1 MSEQRAAGW
10 IKTRRELLD
19 AATEGPW
26 FQGRT
31 GRRYESDR
39 DVYSK
44 REPDEENS
52 HDIATYVWSA
62 EDAALITDA
71 RTTLP
76 AALNALEA
84 VLRAHYDDGPSQGY
98 FGDPAPYSYGVRAHC
113 CSTCGTHGEY
123 GVEWPCPTVRAIA
136 AALGVEP

>member
-62 EDAALITDA
+62 EDAALIADA
-71 RTTLP
+71 RTSLP
-76 AALNALEA
+76 AALDALEA
-84 VLRAHYDDGPSQGY
+84 VLAALPEPGSVDM
-98 FGDPAPYSYGVRAHC
+98 YGVAGALSLDVRDAIETALAVAC
-113 CSTCGTHGEY
+113 PRCFLRRSLSGDCG
-123 GVEWPCPTVRAIA
+123 CDS
-136 AALGVEP
+136 

>member
-62 EDAALITDA
+62 EDAALIADA
-71 RTTLP
+71 RTSLP
-76 AALNALEA
+76 RALDALDAVRALHPRDEESPLDSEYGKGFA
-84 VLRAHYDDGPSQGY
+84 KGYNRALDDARSRIESVLR
-98 FGDPAPYSYGVRAHC
+98 
-113 CSTCGTHGEY
+113 GES
-123 GVEWPCPTVRAIA
+123 
-136 AALGVEP
+136 

>member
-1 MSEQRAAGW
+1 MTTADW
-10 IKTRRELLD
+10 IKRRRELLD

-62 EDAALITDA
+62 EDAALIADA
-71 RTTLP
+71 RTSLP
-76 AALNALEA
+76 LALDALEA
-84 VLRAHYDDGPSQGY
+84 VRALHPRDEESPLDS
-98 FGDPAPYSYGVRAHC
+98 
-113 CSTCGTHGEY
+113 EY
-123 GVEWPCPTVRAIA
+123 GKGFAKGYNRALDDARSRIESV
-136 AALGVEP
+136 LRGES

>member
-1 MSEQRAAGW
+1 MTTTADW
-10 IKTRRELLD
+10 IKRRRELLD

-52 HDIATYVWSA
+52 HDIATHVWSA
-62 EDAALITDA
+62 EDAALIADA
-71 RTTLP
+71 RTSLP
-76 AALNALEA
+76 LALDALDAVLALLPEQGSADEDRPAGELGYLIERAIETALEE
-84 VLRAHYDDGPSQGY
+84 S
-98 FGDPAPYSYGVRAHC
+98 
-113 CSTCGTHGEY
+113 
-123 GVEWPCPTVRAIA
+123 
-136 AALGVEP
+136 